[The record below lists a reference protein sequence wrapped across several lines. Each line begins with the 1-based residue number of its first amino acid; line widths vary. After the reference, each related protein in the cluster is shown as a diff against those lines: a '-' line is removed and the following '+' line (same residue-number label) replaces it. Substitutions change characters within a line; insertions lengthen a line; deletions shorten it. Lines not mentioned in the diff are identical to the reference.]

1 MKSDLFAIIGI
12 CLIYVVSLFL
22 MGSGVL
28 LIIHSATIGFNIPIA
43 FYGLIMFV
51 AGAVVWW
58 HMQHD

>member
-1 MKSDLFAIIGI
+1 MKSEIIAYI
-12 CLIYVVSLFL
+12 AVCLIYIVSFFL

-28 LIIHSATIGFNIPIA
+28 LIVHSATIGFNIPIA

-58 HMQHD
+58 HLQHD